1 MVLENRPGEN
11 LDQADRAMIF
21 LEKEVLMEEFHTTS
35 IPARPWSISEE
46 FVSAL
51 RELQNHFVLAIAK
64 AAGKESV
71 SIDKLLDS
79 IKREFG
85 ILISSSLKEDSIPAD
100 RRYLM
105 HPGLRLTF
113 YPERPD
119 DGTGS
124 FLSGALTICFH
135 TYADMTSWIMS
146 HPNPYRNLLDSLHAG
161 AQAIKRGELVA
172 FPTETVYGLGADAT
186 DPNAVEKIFKAK
198 QRPFYDPLIVHVADR
213 EQMLQ
218 LVTSLPEKAER
229 LIACFWPGPLT
240 IVLPKSSIVPAIVT
254 AGSPSVAVRMPSNP
268 IALELIRLSGKPIAA
283 PSANRFGCTSPT
295 TAKHVQ
301 EQLGG
306 TYDVMIDGG
315 ACIVGIESTVIS
327 FLGDTPRILRPGGI
341 DQQAIESC
349 IGKVL
354 SEQKDSPDESTTS
367 PGMLP
372 SHYATATPL
381 RIVEDVSVY
390 AGRGD
395 VGVLLFGK
403 NDLVFAGP
411 VEYLSLLSDPA
422 EAAKR
427 LYQAMRKL
435 DSLSLSLLV
444 VELLPE
450 NGIGI
455 AINNRLKKAAN
466 NATHVSAL

>member
-1 MVLENRPGEN
+1 MELQNNLGEN
-11 LDQADRAMIF
+11 KVHADQIILFLAEKILIDESHTSNLHISSWSLADD
-21 LEKEVLMEEFHTTS
+21 
-35 IPARPWSISEE
+35 
-46 FVSAL
+46 FVCAL
-51 RELQNHFVLAIAK
+51 RELQSHFLLAIVK
-64 AAGKESV
+64 EAGKV
-71 SIDKLLDS
+71 TPSIDDLLDS
-79 IKREFG
+79 LSREFG
-85 ILISSSLKEDSIPAD
+85 ILISSSLKEDSIPAE

-119 DGTGS
+119 DGTRS
-124 FLSGALTICFH
+124 FLSGALTLCFH
-135 TYADMTSWIMS
+135 TYADMVSWILT
-146 HPNPYRNLLDSLHAG
+146 HPTPYRNLLDSLHAG
-161 AQAIKRGELVA
+161 AQAIKRGELVV

-218 LVTSLPEKAER
+218 LVTNLPGPAEQ
-229 LIACFWPGPLT
+229 LIARFWPGPLT
-240 IVLPKSSIVPAIVT
+240 IVLPKSSKVPAIVT
-254 AGSPSVAVRMPSNP
+254 AGTPSVAVRMPSNP
-268 IALELIRLSGKPIAA
+268 IALELIRLSGRPIAA

-354 SEQKDSPDESTTS
+354 SEQKDSRDESTTS

-381 RIVEDVSVY
+381 RIVDDVSGY
-390 AGRGD
+390 ASRSD

-403 NDLVFAGP
+403 SNLVFAGP
-411 VEYLSLLSDPA
+411 VEYLSMSSDPA

-444 VELLPE
+444 VKLLPE
-450 NGIGI
+450 NGIGV

-466 NATHVSAL
+466 NATHISE

>member
-1 MVLENRPGEN
+1 MELQNNLCENKVN
-11 LDQADRAMIF
+11 AAQTIIF
-21 LEKEVLMEEFHTTS
+21 LEEKILIDETHRSNLHS
-35 IPARPWSISEE
+35 NPWSLAND

-51 RELQNHFVLAIAK
+51 RELQNHFLLAIVK
-64 AAGKESV
+64 DAGKV
-71 SIDKLLDS
+71 TPSIDDLLDS
-79 IKREFG
+79 LSREFG
-85 ILISSSLKEDSIPAD
+85 IIISTSLKEDDISAEC
-100 RRYLM
+100 RYLM
-105 HPGLRLTF
+105 HPGLKLSIF
-113 YPERPD
+113 AGESAQDP
-119 DGTGS
+119 GS
-124 FLSGALTICFH
+124 FLPKNLTLCFH
-135 TYADMTSWIMS
+135 NHTDMVSWILS
-146 HPNPYRNLLDSLHAG
+146 HPHPYRNLLDSLLSG
-161 AQAIKRGELVA
+161 AQVIKNGGLVA

-186 DPNAVEKIFKAK
+186 NPGAVEDIFKAK
-198 QRPFYDPLIVHVADR
+198 KRPFYDPLIVHVSDR
-213 EQMLQ
+213 DQMLQ
-218 LVTSLPEKAER
+218 LVTSLPAKAEE
-229 LIACFWPGPLT
+229 LIARFWPGPLT
-240 IVLPKSSIVPAIVT
+240 IVLPKSPLVPAIVT

-295 TAKHVQ
+295 TAKHVHD
-301 EQLGG
+301 QLGG

-327 FLGDTPRILRPGGI
+327 FLGETPRILRPGGI

-354 SEQKDSPDESTTS
+354 SDQQDNPEESSTS

-381 RIVEDVSVY
+381 RIVEDLSDY
-390 AGRGD
+390 ASRSD

-403 NDLVFAGP
+403 SEQVFMGP
-411 VEYLSLLSDPA
+411 VEYLSLSSDTA

-450 NGIGI
+450 SGIGI
-455 AINNRLKKAAN
+455 AVNNRLKKAAN
-466 NATHVSAL
+466 NA